1 MYFLYYFRRREKR
14 YFKMGNKSCKSIIII
29 KSLRKN
35 RINKAIS
42 SIGLDRFDKNS
53 TNIILDYKSY
63 F

>member
-1 MYFLYYFRRREKR
+1 
-14 YFKMGNKSCKSIIII
+14 MGNKSCKSIIII